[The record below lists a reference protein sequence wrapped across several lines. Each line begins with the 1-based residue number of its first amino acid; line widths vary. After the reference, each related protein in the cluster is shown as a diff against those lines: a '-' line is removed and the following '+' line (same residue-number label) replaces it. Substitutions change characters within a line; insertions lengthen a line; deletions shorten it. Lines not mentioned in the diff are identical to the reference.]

1 MAVDP
6 SLVANGSEPPREAAR
21 KLQLQMQSDARL
33 RRPTSISMAHESVRM
48 QSPSL
53 EAAILQTV
61 SVGDGLDLVQFAL
74 RMLADNNELAAHLES
89 AAAR

>member
-1 MAVDP
+1 
-6 SLVANGSEPPREAAR
+6 
-21 KLQLQMQSDARL
+21 MQSDAKL
-33 RRPTSISMAHESVRM
+33 RQLTSISMAHESVRM

-61 SVGDGLDLVQFAL
+61 NVGDGLDLVQFAV
-74 RMLADNNELAAHLES
+74 RMLADNNELAAHPES

>member
-1 MAVDP
+1 
-6 SLVANGSEPPREAAR
+6 
-21 KLQLQMQSDARL
+21 
-33 RRPTSISMAHESVRM
+33 MAHESVRM

-61 SVGDGLDLVQFAL
+61 SVGDGLGLVQFAL

-89 AAAR
+89 AAAL

>member
-6 SLVANGSEPPREAAR
+6 SLVANGFESPCEATSR
-21 KLQLQMQSDARL
+21 LLLQMQSDAKL
-33 RRPTSISMAHESVRM
+33 RQLTSISMAHESVHM

-61 SVGDGLDLVQFAL
+61 NVGDGLDLVQFAV